1 MTTERI
7 ECEDLVVGGGFFGCS
22 LAVHLRSAGR
32 RRVVLL
38 EAGADLLQRASYSN
52 QARVHNGYHYPR
64 SLLTALRSRVNYP
77 RFLAQYADCVDES
90 FEKYYA
96 ISRGFSK
103 VTANQFRILCETI
116 GAPIA
121 PAPAHVRKLFDAQL
135 VEEVFTVREC
145 AFDSV
150 KLKRRMIAD
159 MERAGV
165 DLRLRSEALRVRQLP
180 DGRLEVD
187 GAGPG
192 GSGIGG
198 ELRFVC
204 QRVFNCTYSR
214 LNRLLEASGLPMI
227 PLKHEL
233 TEISLVEVPESIRE
247 LGITVMCGPFFSVMP
262 FPSRGL
268 HSFSHVRYTPHCQWQ
283 DTPGAP
289 YMDPYGLLASRPR
302 RSNFVRMV
310 ADAKRYM
317 PVLAGCKQ
325 VDYLLEV
332 KTVLP
337 RSEVDDSRPILFR
350 KDHGL
355 PGLNSILGAKIDNVF
370 DMIEVLSA
378 VEPLVGR
385 GIA

>member
-1 MTTERI
+1 MTTART

-22 LAVHLRSAGR
+22 LSVHLRGEAHR
-32 RRVVLL
+32 KVVLL
-38 EAGADLLQRASYSN
+38 ESGPDLLQRASYSN

-77 RFLAQYADCVDES
+77 RFLAQFADCVDES

-116 GAPIA
+116 GAPISAA
-121 PAPAHVRKLFDAQL
+121 PSRVRKMFDAQL
-135 VEEVFTVREC
+135 VEDVFTVREC
-145 AFDSV
+145 AFDSK
-150 KLKRRMIAD
+150 KLKQRMVVE
-159 MERAGV
+159 MGRVGV
-165 DLRLRSEALRVRQLP
+165 DVRLRNEALRVRRLP
-180 DGRLEVD
+180 DGDLEVD
-187 GAGPG
+187 CTGPQG
-192 GSGIGG
+192 DYQV
-198 ELRFVC
+198 VC
-204 QRVFNCTYSR
+204 KRVFNCTYSR

-233 TEISLVEVPESIRE
+233 TEISLVEVPESIRN

-283 DTPGAP
+283 DVPGQP
-289 YMDPYGLLASRPR
+289 YMDPYAVLAARDR

-337 RSEVDDSRPILFR
+337 RSEVDDSRPILFK
-350 KDHGL
+350 KDQGL
-355 PGLNSILGAKIDNVF
+355 PGLNCIMGAKIDNVF
-370 DMIEVLSA
+370 DMIEYVSA
-378 VEPLVGR
+378 VETLVSR

>member
-1 MTTERI
+1 MTSHAMSL
-7 ECEDLVVGGGFFGCS
+7 ECDDLVVGGGFFGCS
-22 LAVHLRSAGR
+22 LAVHLRDACGSN
-32 RRVVLL
+32 VVLL
-38 EAGADLLQRASYSN
+38 EAGADLLQRASYTN

-77 RFLAQYADCVDES
+77 RFLAKFADCVDES

-121 PAPAHVRKLFDAQL
+121 SAPAHVRKMFDSHL
-135 VEEVFTVREC
+135 IEDVFTVREC

-150 KLKRRMIAD
+150 KLKQRMVAELD
-159 MERAGV
+159 RVGV
-165 DLRLRSEALRVRQLP
+165 EVRLQNEAKRVQQLP
-180 DGRLEVD
+180 N
-187 GAGPG
+187 
-192 GSGIGG
+192 G
-198 ELRFVC
+198 ELLVDCTGPSGDFQVMC
-204 QRVFNCTYSR
+204 KRVFNCTYSR
-214 LNRLLEASGLPMI
+214 INRLLEASDLPLI

-233 TEISLVEVPESIRE
+233 TEISLVEMPEE
-247 LGITVMCGPFFSVMP
+247 LRNLGVTVMCGPFFSVMP

-283 DTPGAP
+283 DVQGQP
-289 YMDPYGLLASRPR
+289 YMDPYSVASER
-302 RSNFVRMV
+302 RRSSNFVRMV

-317 PVLAGCKQ
+317 PALAQCKQ

-350 KDHGL
+350 QDHGL
-355 PGLNSILGAKIDNVF
+355 PGLNCIMGAKIDNIF
-370 DMIEVLSA
+370 DMIEFVSAAEALSSQ
-378 VEPLVGR
+378 

>member
-1 MTTERI
+1 MTTARI

-22 LAVHLRSAGR
+22 LSVHLREEANR
-32 RRVVLL
+32 KVVLL
-38 EAGADLLQRASYSN
+38 EAGEDLLQRASYSN

-77 RFLAQYADCVDES
+77 RFLAQFADCVDES

-116 GAPIA
+116 GAPIS
-121 PAPAHVRKLFDAQL
+121 PAPARVRKMFDAQL
-135 VEEVFTVREC
+135 VEDVFTVREC
-145 AFDSV
+145 AFDSA
-150 KLKRRMIAD
+150 KLKKRMVVE
-159 MERAGV
+159 MGRVGV
-165 DLRLRSEALRVRQLP
+165 DVRLRNEALRVRRLP
-180 DGRLEVD
+180 NGDLEVD
-187 GAGPG
+187 CKGPG
-192 GSGIGG
+192 G
-198 ELRFVC
+198 EYQVVC
-204 QRVFNCTYSR
+204 KRVFNCTYSR
-214 LNRLLEASGLPMI
+214 INRLLEASGLPMI

-233 TEISLVEVPESIRE
+233 TEISLVEVPESIKN

-283 DTPGAP
+283 DAPGQP
-289 YMDPYGLLASRPR
+289 YMDPYEVLASRRR

-325 VDYLLEV
+325 IDYLLEV

-350 KDHGL
+350 KDQGL
-355 PGLNSILGAKIDNVF
+355 PGLNCIMGAKIDNVF
-370 DMIEVLSA
+370 DMIEYVSA
-378 VEPLVGR
+378 VETLVSR

>member
-1 MTTERI
+1 MTARRI
-7 ECEDLVVGGGFFGCS
+7 ECDDLVVGGGFFGCS
-22 LAVHLRSAGR
+22 LSVHLREDPLR
-32 RRVVLL
+32 KVVLL
-38 EAGADLLQRASYSN
+38 EVGADLLQRASYSN

-77 RFLAQYADCVDES
+77 RFLAQFADCVDES

-121 PAPAHVRKLFDAQL
+121 PAPPRVRKMFDAHL
-135 VEEVFTVREC
+135 IEDVFTVREC
-145 AFDSV
+145 AFDST
-150 KLKRRMIAD
+150 KLKRRMVAEMD
-159 MERAGV
+159 RAGV
-165 DLRLRSEALRVRQLP
+165 DVRLRNEALRVRQLP
-180 DGRLEVD
+180 SGELEVD
-187 GAGPG
+187 CTGPDG
-192 GSGIGG
+192 DYQV
-198 ELRFVC
+198 VC
-204 QRVFNCTYSR
+204 KRVFNCTYSR
-214 LNRLLEASGLPMI
+214 INRLLEASGLPVI
-227 PLKHEL
+227 PLKHEI
-233 TEISLVEVPESIRE
+233 TEISLVEVPESIRN
-247 LGITVMCGPFFSVMP
+247 LGITVMCGPFFSLMP

-283 DTPGAP
+283 DTKGQG
-289 YMDPYGLLASRPR
+289 YMDPYAVLAARER
-302 RSNFVRMV
+302 RTNFVRMV

-350 KDHGL
+350 KDQGL
-355 PGLNSILGAKIDNVF
+355 PGLNCIMGAKIDNIF
-370 DMIEVLSA
+370 DMIEYVSA
-378 VEPLVGR
+378 AESLVSR

>member
-1 MTTERI
+1 MTTARI

-22 LAVHLRSAGR
+22 LSVHLRER
-32 RRVVLL
+32 THRKVVLL
-38 EAGADLLQRASYSN
+38 EAGADFLQRASYSN

-121 PAPAHVRKLFDAQL
+121 PAPAHVRKMFDAQL

-150 KLKRRMIAD
+150 KLKNRMLAD
-159 MERAGV
+159 MDRVGV
-165 DLRLRSEALRVRQLP
+165 DVHRRTEALRVRRLP
-180 DGRLEVD
+180 SGDLEVD
-187 GAGPG
+187 GKGPDG
-192 GSGIGG
+192 D
-198 ELRFVC
+198 LQFVC
-204 QRVFNCTYSR
+204 KRVFNCTYSR

-233 TEISLVEVPESIRE
+233 TEIALVEVPESIRE

-289 YMDPYGLLASRPR
+289 YMDPYELLAARPR

-310 ADAKRYM
+310 ADARRYM

-325 VDYLLEV
+325 IDYLLEV

-370 DMIEVLSA
+370 DMIEFLSA
-378 VEPLVGR
+378 VEPLAGR

>member
-1 MTTERI
+1 M
-7 ECEDLVVGGGFFGCS
+7 
-22 LAVHLRSAGR
+22 
-32 RRVVLL
+32 
-38 EAGADLLQRASYSN
+38 
-52 QARVHNGYHYPR
+52 HNGYHYPR

-77 RFLAQYADCVDES
+77 RFLAQFADCVDES

-116 GAPIA
+116 GAPISAA
-121 PAPAHVRKLFDAQL
+121 PARVRKMFDAQL
-135 VEEVFTVREC
+135 VEDVFTVREC
-145 AFDSV
+145 AFDSK
-150 KLKRRMIAD
+150 KLKQRMVVE
-159 MERAGV
+159 MGRVGV
-165 DLRLRSEALRVRQLP
+165 DVRLRNEALRVRRLP
-180 DGRLEVD
+180 DGDLEVD
-187 GAGPG
+187 CKGPQG
-192 GSGIGG
+192 DYQV
-198 ELRFVC
+198 VC
-204 QRVFNCTYSR
+204 KRVFNCTYSR

-233 TEISLVEVPESIRE
+233 TEISLVEVPESIRN

-283 DTPGAP
+283 DVPGQP
-289 YMDPYGLLASRPR
+289 YMDPYAVLAARDR
-302 RSNFVRMV
+302 RSNSVRMV

-337 RSEVDDSRPILFR
+337 RSEVDDSRPILFK
-350 KDHGL
+350 KDQGL
-355 PGLNSILGAKIDNVF
+355 PGLNCIMGAKIDNVF
-370 DMIEVLSA
+370 DMIEYVSA
-378 VEPLVGR
+378 VETLVSR